1 MNEKDFPS
9 MRNLDG
15 FYFRVQRGDKWLS
28 LCFTDLTAYEQ
39 MQVIDGRSSEWLQ
52 SLAVGLAEAIR
63 QIGDYFDIAGRC

>member
-15 FYFRVQRGDKWLS
+15 LYFRVQRGDKWLS
-28 LCFTDLTAYEQ
+28 LCFTDLTACEQ

-52 SLAVGLAEAIR
+52 SLAVGLA
-63 QIGDYFDIAGRC
+63 